1 VLAERRFGFLGQ
13 QKTTQTARRIGQRG
27 GDGMMAIQPDGT
39 LRCLRPVPRAVVMR
53 TLLRLPMAVAWLR
66 SDRRPRPLLAV
77 AAIRPAAQRQTVA
90 SGATLGTL
98 WPFAATLGPVAAT
111 LGTLRPVAA
120 TLSTLGPIAAT
131 LGAEIATRAAA
142 ATVSER
148 RTIGRSTTLAI
159 VMRRF
164 HHLVL

>member
-1 VLAERRFGFLGQ
+1 
-13 QKTTQTARRIGQRG
+13 
-27 GDGMMAIQPDGT
+27 MP
-39 LRCLRPVPRAVVMR
+39 
-53 TLLRLPMAVAWLR
+53 LPMAVARQR
-66 SDRRPRPLLAV
+66 SARWTRPLLAV

-90 SGATLGTL
+90 GGATLGTL
-98 WPFAATLGPVAAT
+98 WPFAAT

-120 TLSTLGPIAAT
+120 TLSTLGPVAAT